1 MEKDFIRHLNK
12 FKIYNLRLSILL
24 VLFLLFLTVVYF
36 LFYVKRNQ
44 ITVYVKA
51 VLIKPQDIPLNVPYF
66 WTPYWIDE
74 SISIGDTDSNPL
86 GNSKAS
92 VLDKDS
98 IDSINWGKIVN
109 LLLIVQAVK
118 DKSGNYLF
126 NSKPLAVGTIL
137 NLNFPRSHINTYV
150 NYIGNERPKSNL
162 TKLRVQLKSINIDLE
177 TIDNIKIGDSIKNNK
192 NETIAKI
199 VSYKELPYTSAS
211 FLSNYAFSG
220 SELELTIELL
230 VDSTNLNYY
239 FIDGQRIRQNESFYI
254 SFPNL
259 TLDSNYT
266 KITKVEKL
274 NGNEID

>member
-1 MEKDFIRHLNK
+1 MDKAFTRYLNK

-51 VLIKPQDIPLNVPYF
+51 VLIKPQNIPLNVPYF

-86 GNSKAS
+86 GYSKAS
-92 VLDKDS
+92 VLNKDS

-199 VSYKELPYTSAS
+199 VSYKELPNTSAS
-211 FLSNYAFSG
+211 FLSNYAFSR
-220 SELELTIELL
+220 SELELSIELL

>member
-1 MEKDFIRHLNK
+1 M
-12 FKIYNLRLSILL
+12 
-24 VLFLLFLTVVYF
+24 
-36 LFYVKRNQ
+36 
-44 ITVYVKA
+44 
-51 VLIKPQDIPLNVPYF
+51 
-66 WTPYWIDE
+66 
-74 SISIGDTDSNPL
+74 
-86 GNSKAS
+86 
-92 VLDKDS
+92 
-98 IDSINWGKIVN
+98 
-109 LLLIVQAVK
+109 
-118 DKSGNYLF
+118 
-126 NSKPLAVGTIL
+126 
-137 NLNFPRSHINTYV
+137 
-150 NYIGNERPKSNL
+150 
-162 TKLRVQLKSINIDLE
+162 E

>member
-1 MEKDFIRHLNK
+1 MDKAFTRYLNK

-51 VLIKPQDIPLNVPYF
+51 VLIKPQNIPLNVPYF

-86 GNSKAS
+86 GYSKAS
-92 VLDKDS
+92 VLNKDS

-211 FLSNYAFSG
+211 FSSNYAFSR